1 MNKNTLYT
9 YMHNCEKV
17 RQSFLL
23 KKIKKLILK
32 EGASLSISFFV
43 AILRK
48 CSGKPE
54 KMVIFISKLL
64 VAIQRLRCNVAT
76 KQQ

>member
-1 MNKNTLYT
+1 MLILKDF
-9 YMHNCEKV
+9 V
-17 RQSFLL
+17 

-54 KMVIFISKLL
+54 KMVIFISELP
-64 VAIQRLRCNVAT
+64 VAI
-76 KQQ
+76 